1 MTLDLASLA
10 LHKLYT
16 ASNSVIISD
25 GTSLSIANIGSFT
38 VTSLPTPFLF
48 SNVLHVSAMSKNLI
62 SVSALYVNKPI
73 NVIFFDSFFQVQDRH
88 MGVSLVCRQRRDS
101 VYYWSKSSPF
111 QSSALA
117 LSSSARALSSS
128 AWSSLA
134 TISMWHSHLGHLSF
148 LIF

>member
-48 SNVLHVSAMSKNLI
+48 SNVLHVPAMSKNLI